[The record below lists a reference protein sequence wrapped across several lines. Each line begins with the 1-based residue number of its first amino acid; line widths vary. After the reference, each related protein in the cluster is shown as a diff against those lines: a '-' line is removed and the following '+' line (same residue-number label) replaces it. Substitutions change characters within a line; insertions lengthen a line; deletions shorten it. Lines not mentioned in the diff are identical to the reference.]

1 MSTYL
6 EVIGDDKRVV
16 IDDKFACM
24 EVVDSFPLSQ
34 CQKEDMSSNTAKWHN
49 YYYKFPSGHSIPD
62 NALVG
67 ISLNGITSEVPFS
80 YSTSTTRDAICFWGD
95 GSAVAQVGIM
105 AIERD
110 DIVAVSTL
118 YVFNHATRSPSKHGT
133 GIEIINDKNE
143 IVFSSE
149 RPYINVLKCGSEEK
163 DSVSTASTKPIIACN
178 LGLDYYHELYCQSAH
193 ISPNG
198 VESHKR
204 PTYMLKNQVVS
215 IVPRFFNTFWAG
227 DSQAPEYNPDTGEWT
242 YPNNGGPEY
251 GGFYEFD
258 AWYNYGWLIGT
269 IC

>member
-1 MSTYL
+1 MSTYF

-34 CQKEDMSSNTAKWHN
+34 CKKEDMFSNAAAGAGHN

-62 NALVG
+62 DALVG

-80 YSTSTTRDAICFWGD
+80 YFAIGDTIRFYGD
-95 GSAVAQVGIM
+95 GSAVAQVGIVG
-105 AIERD
+105 IERD
-110 DIVAVSTL
+110 DIIATSTL
-118 YVFNHATRSPSKHGT
+118 YMFNHATRTPSEHGT
-133 GIEIINDKNE
+133 GLEIINDKNE

-149 RPYINVLKCGSEEK
+149 RPYINVLKCGSDEK

-178 LGLDYYHELYCQSAH
+178 LGYDYYYELYQQSAH
-193 ISPNG
+193 ISPQG
-198 VESHKR
+198 VESLKR
-204 PTYMLKNQVVS
+204 PTYILKNQVVS
-215 IVPRFFNTFWAG
+215 IVPRFFNTFWTG

-242 YPNNGGPEY
+242 YPDNGGPEY

-258 AWYNYGWLIGT
+258 AWYNYGWLVGT

>member
-1 MSTYL
+1 MSNYL
-6 EVIGDDKRVV
+6 EIIGDDKRVV

-34 CQKEDMSSNTAKWHN
+34 CDKVDESSNTASWHD
-49 YYYKFPSGHSIPD
+49 YYYVFPSGHSIPG

-80 YSTSTTRDAICFWGD
+80 YEAEFSHIRFFGK
-95 GSAVAQVGIM
+95 GSGVDQVGIVS
-105 AIERD
+105 IERD
-110 DIVAVSTL
+110 DIIATSTL
-118 YVFNHATRSPSKHGT
+118 YIFDNATRTPSKHGV
-133 GIEIINDKNE
+133 GLEIVNDKNE

-178 LGLDYYHELYCQSAH
+178 LGYDYYYELYQQNHHVA
-193 ISPNG
+193 PNG

-204 PTYMLKNQVVS
+204 PTYILKNQVVS
-215 IVPRFFNTFWAG
+215 VVPRFFNTFWTG

-242 YPNNGGPEY
+242 YPDDNSGPEY
-251 GGFYEFD
+251 GGFYDFA

>member
-1 MSTYL
+1 MSKYL
-6 EVIGDDKRVV
+6 EIIGDDKRVV

-34 CQKEDMSSNTAKWHN
+34 CKKEDMSSNTASWHD
-49 YYYKFPSGHSIPD
+49 YWYIFPSGHSIPD

-80 YSTSTTRDAICFWGD
+80 YFAAGNAIRFFGD
-95 GSAVAQVGIM
+95 GSAVSQVGIVS
-105 AIERD
+105 IERD
-110 DIVAVSTL
+110 DIIATSTL
-118 YVFNHATRSPSKHGT
+118 YIFDNGGEKTPSKHGV
-133 GIEIINDKNE
+133 GLEIRNDKNE

-149 RPYINVLKCGSEEK
+149 RPYINVLKCGSEGK

-178 LGLDYYHELYCQSAH
+178 LGYDYYYELYQQSH
-193 ISPNG
+193 HVSPNG
-198 VESHKR
+198 VESYKR
-204 PTYMLKNQVVS
+204 PTYILKNQIVS
-215 IVPRFFNTFWAG
+215 IVPRFFNTYWIG

-242 YPNNGGPEY
+242 YPDNGGPDY
-251 GGFYEFD
+251 GGFYDFD

>member
-24 EVVDSFPLSQ
+24 EVVESFPLSQ
-34 CQKEDMSSNTAKWHN
+34 CKKKDMSSNTAKWHN
-49 YYYKFPSGHSIPD
+49 YYYEFPSGHSIPD

-80 YSTSTTRDAICFWGD
+80 YFAAGNAIRFFGD
-95 GSAVAQVGIM
+95 GSAVSQVGIVS
-105 AIERD
+105 IERD

-118 YVFNHATRSPSKHGT
+118 YVFNHATRSPSEHGT
-133 GIEIINDKNE
+133 GLEIINDKNE

-149 RPYINVLKCGSEEK
+149 RPYINVLKCGSDEK
-163 DSVSTASTKPIIACN
+163 DSVSTASTRPIIACN
-178 LGLDYYHELYCQSAH
+178 LGYDYYYELYARAH
-193 ISPNG
+193 HIEPNG

-204 PTYMLKNQVVS
+204 PTYILKNQVVS
-215 IVPRFFNTFWAG
+215 IVPRFFNVFWMG

-242 YPNNGGPEY
+242 YPDVGGPEY

-258 AWYNYGWLIGT
+258 AWYNYGWLVGT

>member
-34 CQKEDMSSNTAKWHN
+34 CKKQDMSSNTAFFHN
-49 YYYKFPSGHSIPD
+49 YYYVFPSGHSIPD

-67 ISLNGITSEVPFS
+67 ISLNGITSDVPFS
-80 YSTSTTRDAICFWGD
+80 YSTTGDAICFWGD

-118 YVFNHATRSPSKHGT
+118 YVFNHATRSPSEHGT
-133 GIEIINDKNE
+133 GLEIINDKNE

-149 RPYINVLKCGSEEK
+149 RPYINVLKCGSDEK

-178 LGLDYYHELYCQSAH
+178 LGCDYYYELYQQSH
-193 ISPNG
+193 NISPQG

-204 PTYMLKNQVVS
+204 PTYILKNQVVS
-215 IVPRFFNTFWAG
+215 IVPRFFNTWWTG

-242 YPNNGGPEY
+242 YPDNGGPEY

-258 AWYNYGWLIGT
+258 AWYNYGWLVGT